1 MEDNLKT
8 KNINIEFIGINSGD
22 GESFCWDVDR
32 ENFIKIKGYEPD
44 ETFDE
49 NGENL
54 YKIYPDDFYGFDS
67 PKCKVKL
74 SIERLE

>member
-1 MEDNLKT
+1 M
-8 KNINIEFIGINSGD
+8 
-22 GESFCWDVDR
+22 
-32 ENFIKIKGYEPD
+32 
-44 ETFDE
+44 FDE